1 MHTIKTNCRA
11 SAQNLN
17 HTCLTQN
24 SRSCHKQ
31 RASFATASLTT
42 VFLLFLFAAHA
53 VWAQANENN
62 KAQPT
67 LPMVELLIN
76 NQTLNVEVAT
86 TGQQRFMGLSFR
98 PSMPEYAGML
108 FVYPAERP
116 LTFTMRNTRIP
127 LSIAF
132 LSKDMVINEI
142 HDMNVGPNQLFNSEQ
157 YAKFALEVNQ
167 GWFESH
173 GIEPGMQ
180 VVVK

>member
-1 MHTIKTNCRA
+1 MGTIEMNCRA
-11 SAQNLN
+11 SGQPT
-17 HTCLTQN
+17 TCPCPRLL
-24 SRSCHKQ
+24 SRSRYHS
-31 RASFATASLTT
+31 AANSAIALFATA
-42 VFLLFLFAAHA
+42 FLLFVVA
-53 VWAQANENN
+53 AQAWGQASENN

-67 LPMVELLIN
+67 LPIVELHIN
-76 NQTLNVEVAT
+76 EQTLFVEVAT

-98 PSMPEYAGML
+98 PSMPESAGML

-167 GWFESH
+167 GWFEHH
-173 GIEPGMQ
+173 GIKPGMQ
-180 VVVK
+180 IIVK